1 MSVLDIVVHVDKPDC
16 FLAAACTT
24 VVDTAEALPDE
35 NFSMVLVV
43 NSKAVTQLTRNHA
56 EIRESLDRATGQG
69 LAVLVCNNALEST
82 GTKPEELFP
91 QCRVVPAGLVE
102 IVHLQRKGYA
112 YIKP

>member
-1 MSVLDIVVHVDKPDC
+1 MSDYDIVLHVDKPDGSQAIA
-16 FLAAACTT
+16 FTNAVNYAK
-24 VVDTAEALPDE
+24 ALPDE